1 MVKILHLNPLH
12 IVFFTTLFSL
22 PPILIITSF
31 KSGSLR
37 QNLSGVRLHY
47 PLLALLAISLLLNNY
62 FYFAAFNQTSIAIA
76 VFTHYTAPLFV
87 AFMAPFMLSEKFEK
101 RLLVP
106 LVIALLGLATILAP
120 DWHFNLSAADV
131 TGALYGVAS
140 GLAYAFTLIFAKRLT
155 SRLSPLSLVFW
166 QGLFIILFLSPFF
179 TLNPLFTLP
188 TSSWLW
194 LIGLGIT
201 HCALA
206 PLLYLSGLTHIKA
219 QHAAIIGYLEPLS
232 AVFLGLLLA
241 HEAPSWS
248 IWLGGISILFSGALT
263 TGLRKRSRT

>member
-1 MVKILHLNPLH
+1 MVKELSLNPLH

-22 PPILIITSF
+22 PPILIISSF
-31 KSGSLR
+31 KTGSLC
-37 QNLSGVRLHY
+37 QNLTGVRRHY
-47 PLLALLAISLLLNNY
+47 PLLALLALSLLLNNY

-87 AFMAPFMLSEKFEK
+87 AFLAPFLLLEKFEM

-106 LVIALLGLATILAP
+106 LFIALLGLATILVPNWQSNFSISDA
-120 DWHFNLSAADV
+120 

-140 GLAYAFTLIFAKRLT
+140 GLAYAFTLIFAKRLI
-155 SRLSPLSLVFW
+155 SLVSPLFLVFW
-166 QGLFIILFLSPFF
+166 QGLFMLLLLLPFF

-194 LIGLGIT
+194 LLGLGLT

-206 PLLYLSGLTHIKA
+206 PLLYLSGLSHIKA
-219 QHAAIIGYLEPLS
+219 QYAAIIGYLEPLS
-232 AVFLGLLLA
+232 AVFLGLLLI
-241 HEAPSWS
+241 HEAPSMTTW
-248 IWLGGISILFSGALT
+248 IGGVLILFSGFLI
-263 TGLRKRSRT
+263 TGLRKRT